1 MSQPQQNSFNI
12 RNEHLLL
19 INILNNMYNDNINQ
33 IENYSNYINNLTQIN
48 TQIRNLLI
56 QLLYNGNFNRQNNIR
71 NNQRR
76 NINRFTTNTQNTNT
90 QNTNTQ
96 RQNNNLGRVLID
108 NIPYIVD
115 SIQYYTIPST
125 QNRNININNREGEPD
140 RINYLSNLMQN
151 FLDPIEIYPTQ
162 SQIETATRVVRYCD
176 ILSPQNISCPISLDF
191 FNDND
196 MVTVI
201 RYCGHIFKKDEIN
214 RWFRSN
220 CRCPICRYDIRNYSQ
235 NRNSESVNE
244 VERTNSIDPS
254 NNLFDENES
263 SELSEERTQNI
274 NSINTNNSINRNNST
289 NNVNLLNN
297 YSSNY
302 NSSDT
307 LSLLS
312 FLDILQRQNR

>member
-12 RNEHLLL
+12 RNEDLLL
-19 INILNNMYNDNINQ
+19 INILNNMYNDNIRQ

-48 TQIRNLLI
+48 TEIRNLLI
-56 QLLYNGNFNRQNNIR
+56 QILYNGNFNRQNNIR

-76 NINRFTTNTQNTNT
+76 NINRLNTQNSNTRQT
-90 QNTNTQ
+90 QNSNTTQ
-96 RQNNNLGRVLID
+96 RQNTNLGRVLID

-115 SIQYYTIPST
+115 SIQYYRIPST
-125 QNRNININNREGEPD
+125 QNRNRNINTTEGEEN

-162 SQIETATRVVRYCD
+162 TQIETATRVARYSD
-176 ILSPQNISCPISLDF
+176 IITPQNISCPISLDV

-196 MVTVI
+196 MVTLI
-201 RYCGHIFKKDEIN
+201 RYCGHIFKTDEIN

-235 NRNSESVNE
+235 NRNSENVN
-244 VERTNSIDPS
+244 VLERTNSIDTS
-254 NNLFDENES
+254 NNLFHENES
-263 SELSEERTQNI
+263 SELSEEITQNI
-274 NSINTNNSINRNNST
+274 NLTNTNNST

>member
-12 RNEHLLL
+12 RNEDLLL
-19 INILNNMYNDNINQ
+19 INILNNMYNDNIRQ

-48 TQIRNLLI
+48 TEIRNLLI
-56 QLLYNGNFNRQNNIR
+56 QILYNGNFNRQNNIR

-76 NINRFTTNTQNTNT
+76 NINRLNTQNSNT
-90 QNTNTQ
+90 TQ
-96 RQNNNLGRVLID
+96 RQNTNLGRVLID

-115 SIQYYTIPST
+115 SIQYYRIPST
-125 QNRNININNREGEPD
+125 QNRNRNINTTEGEEN

-162 SQIETATRVVRYCD
+162 TQIETATRVARYSD
-176 ILSPQNISCPISLDF
+176 IITPQNISCPISLDV

-196 MVTVI
+196 MVTLI
-201 RYCGHIFKKDEIN
+201 RYCGHIFKTDEIN

-235 NRNSESVNE
+235 NRNSENVN
-244 VERTNSIDPS
+244 VLERTNSIDTS
-254 NNLFDENES
+254 NNLFHENES
-263 SELSEERTQNI
+263 SELSEEITQNI
-274 NSINTNNSINRNNST
+274 NLTNTNNST